1 MARIVECKSGRM
13 DPGLL
18 PSAPVAMAD
27 TGPGSW
33 IPAGNSKARILVRA
47 CRCRMAVY
55 LPAAMA
61 RPDALIAASA
71 HDRDCSAFKGVKRR
85 AHQSSK
91 TLRHS
96 AEPTRPLPE
105 SASAVADTR
114 HALLRAGLLTWR
126 DVRKNVFR

>member
-1 MARIVECKSGRM
+1 
-13 DPGLL
+13 
-18 PSAPVAMAD
+18 
-27 TGPGSW
+27 
-33 IPAGNSKARILVRA
+33 
-47 CRCRMAVY
+47 MAVD

-71 HDRDCSAFKGVKRR
+71 HDRDRSAFKGVKRR

-96 AEPTRPLPE
+96 AEQTRPLPE

-114 HALLRAGLLTWR
+114 HALLRAGLLTWC
-126 DVRKNVFR
+126 DVRKNVLR